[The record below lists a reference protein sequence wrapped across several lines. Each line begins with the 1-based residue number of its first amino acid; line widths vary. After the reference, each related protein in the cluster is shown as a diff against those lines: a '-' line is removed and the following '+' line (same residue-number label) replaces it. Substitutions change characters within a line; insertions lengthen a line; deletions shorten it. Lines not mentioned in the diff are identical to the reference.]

1 MSNPDLELLVP
12 MDISP
17 TIAKDIAQLYQH
29 WTCELDGYRE
39 IQVYEAA
46 AQSCWPLMSGS
57 WDQPFPPSRPYRT
70 AKDPT
75 ELISGLAVVGSH
87 GGVDPTPVTAHL
99 AAGFHQEGWPLLAVD
114 LCPTNTLRLYLGMD
128 KADPAGLVPQWLS
141 DDPWYEAIYR
151 GSMGLD
157 FLPFGESGPAI
168 DKFAAS
174 LAERPGWLEKDISR
188 LDLPKDFRV
197 ISNCPRQPYSLFEQG
212 IQLAQTIL
220 VVLEP
225 DPLSLIA
232 IPSLLSDLLRLGV
245 SEGQVLFIL
254 NGYLPARQLDRDVRN
269 SLHASRL
276 RSRLSP
282 VVIHQDEFIREAL
295 ATQKTL
301 FDYCPHSQAAHD
313 FNLLQVWLK
322 ARMNPVQQSV
332 SLGTQ
337 SA

>member
-1 MSNPDLELLVP
+1 

-17 TIAKDIAQLYQH
+17 VTAKDITQLYQH
-29 WTCELDGYRE
+29 WTWGLDGYRE

-70 AKDPT
+70 ANDST
-75 ELISGLAVVGSH
+75 ELISGVAVVGSH

-99 AAGFHQEGWPLLAVD
+99 TAGFHQEGWPLLAID

-141 DDPWYEAIYR
+141 GDPWYEAIYR

-157 FLPFGESGPAI
+157 FLPFGEAGPAI
-168 DKFAAS
+168 DSFVAS

-188 LDLPKDFRV
+188 LDISKDFRV

-212 IQLAQTIL
+212 IRIAQTIL

-225 DPLSLIA
+225 DPLSLVA
-232 IPSLLSDLLRLGV
+232 IPSLLSDLARLGV
-245 SEGQVLFIL
+245 SENQVLFVL
-254 NGYLPARQLDRDVRN
+254 DGYLSSRQLDRDVRN
-269 SLHASRL
+269 TLHASRL